1 MGQKWEGT
9 KSYPNMSYNPYSIL
23 GPMSSVLCMLIPSP
37 VHVGNIPL
45 TISYDIRVYEGVN
58 ITIDCSPLVDAHPN
72 GPIHWRT
79 QLINPREVISEELE
93 IPISATFIQLVVPS
107 T

>member
-9 KSYPNMSYNPYSIL
+9 NSYSNMSYNPYSIL

-45 TISYDIRVYEGVN
+45 TIGYDIRMYKGLN
-58 ITIDCSPLVDAHPN
+58 ITMDCSPLVDIHPN
-72 GPIHWRT
+72 GSIHRRT
-79 QLINPREVISEELE
+79 QLINPREVIRDELE
-93 IPISATFIQLVVPS
+93 VPISATSIELVVPS